1 MRVALIQMPVVPD
14 KQRNI
19 QTALAKIREAADNGA
34 DFAVLPEMFCC
45 PYDNSC
51 FRPYGEPEGGEAQA
65 ALSALAAERTLYLVG
80 GTVPELA
87 GDQVYN
93 TSYVYGPDGRQL
105 ARHRKAHLFDID
117 VPGGQRFR
125 ESDTLSRGNAVT
137 TFETAFGTMGLCVC
151 FDLRFEELAR
161 CMCLRGARVIFVPAA
176 FNMTTGPAHWELL
189 FRQRAVD
196 NQCFTVGVAPAR
208 DEAASYVS
216 YGNSIAVDPWGT
228 VLCRAGA
235 EEATLYAD
243 LDLDRLAAV
252 RTQLPILSA
261 RRTDLYE
268 VRRAMS
274 GRGFRRLLRRG
285 TADPRRTSCHL
296 RPDRP
301 AGRHAPVRP
310 AGGIRHGRLSGP
322 GRPLPPGGGPVR
334 RHQGRL

>member
-65 ALSALAAERTLYLVG
+65 ALSALAAERKLYLVG

-93 TSYVYGPDGRQL
+93 TCYVYGPDGRQL

-125 ESDTLSRGNAVT
+125 ESDTFSRGNAVT
-137 TFETAFGTMGLCVC
+137 TFETTFGTMGLCVC

-161 CMCLRGARVIFVPAA
+161 CMCLRGAKVIFVPAA

-196 NQCFTVGVAPAR
+196 NQCFTVGVSPAR
-208 DEAASYVS
+208 DEAGPYVA

-228 VLCRAGA
+228 VLCRAGG
-235 EEATLYAD
+235 EETVLYAD
-243 LDLDRLAAV
+243 LDMARLEAV
-252 RTQLPILSA
+252 RKQLPILSA

-268 VRRAMS
+268 VRER
-274 GRGFRRLLRRG
+274 
-285 TADPRRTSCHL
+285 
-296 RPDRP
+296 
-301 AGRHAPVRP
+301 
-310 AGGIRHGRLSGP
+310 
-322 GRPLPPGGGPVR
+322 
-334 RHQGRL
+334 